1 MTKREI
7 VELITILQANY
18 PDSFRGQS
26 ESVISAK
33 ISLWHKMFGEY
44 PKEVVNAAAMAF
56 MATDQKGFMPSVGQ
70 IMEEIRKLNRKDDR
84 TPDEAWR
91 LVYRAIQN
99 STYWAEEEFQKLPE
113 DIRRFVGHPDQ
124 LKQWA
129 LMEAD
134 VVQSVIASNFQRS
147 FRVRQ
152 QNDRDYQKLPGEVKQ
167 FVSRLTAGTFG
178 YIDTGSEAIRKA
190 LETDI
195 SDLPYDF

>member
-7 VELITILQANY
+7 VELMTILQANY

-26 ESVISAK
+26 EAVISAK

-44 PKEVVNAAAMAF
+44 PKDVVNAAAMAF

-70 IMEEIRKLNRKDDR
+70 IMEEIRKLNRRDDR

-129 LMEAD
+129 MMEAD

-147 FRVRQ
+147 FKVRQ

-167 FVSRLTAGTFG
+167 FVSRLTANAFG
-178 YIDTGSEAIRKA
+178 YLTGERSYPVTEYDR
-190 LETDI
+190 DI
-195 SDLPYDF
+195 SEYEEE

>member
-1 MTKREI
+1 MTKRET
-7 VELITILQANY
+7 VELMTVLQANY

-26 ESVISAK
+26 EAVIGAK
-33 ISLWHKMFGEY
+33 ITLWHRMFGEY

-56 MATDQKGFMPSVGQ
+56 MATDTKGFMPSVGQ
-70 IMEEIRKLNRKDDR
+70 IMEQIQRLNRKDDR

-99 STYWAEEEFQKLPE
+99 STYWAEDEFKKLPE
-113 DIRRFVGHPDQ
+113 DIQRFVGHPDQ

-147 FRVRQ
+147 FKVRQ
-152 QNDRDYQKLPGEVKQ
+152 ANDRDYEKLPGDVKA
-167 FVSRLTAGTFG
+167 FVARIAANSIGFLEAGQPEG
-178 YIDTGSEAIRKA
+178 VNNYENCH
-190 LETDI
+190 
-195 SDLPYDF
+195 